1 MVLEY
6 ATQSFEAIMAQ
17 EVTKRKELE
26 MQAKAI
32 EAQIEDSK
40 SQQIRAQH
48 EERRKT
54 LKVGLLL
61 ISFIIV
67 IIQYVIVY

>member
-1 MVLEY
+1 
-6 ATQSFEAIMAQ
+6 MAQ

-26 MQAKAI
+26 LQGKAI

-40 SQQIRAQH
+40 SQQIRQQH

-54 LKVGLLL
+54 LKVSQDEILLHL
-61 ISFIIV
+61 IFTMKP
-67 IIQYVIVY
+67 